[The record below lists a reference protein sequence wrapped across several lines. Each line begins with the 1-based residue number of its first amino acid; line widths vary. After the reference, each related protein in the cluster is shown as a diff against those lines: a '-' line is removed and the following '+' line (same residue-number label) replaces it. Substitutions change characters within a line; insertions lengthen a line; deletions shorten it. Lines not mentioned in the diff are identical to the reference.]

1 MFDYLIVFRVG
12 TPSFT
17 SGEGNSIELREFF
30 LFVFCI
36 CLSNCSSTIC
46 GKAHLFPIK
55 LPSHLFWKSI
65 YHTGEGLYFVPLI
78 YISTFTP
85 IPHILDY
92 CSFMVAWKQEEC
104 IFQLVL
110 LFPGK
115 PCGLDYSHGLD
126 YTDLCRQ
133 SKCLCFSTHCLGLSS
148 LSCQETVVFWL
159 HGCSHRLW
167 WFWSQRRGDLS
178 LLPLFPP
185 VFAMK

>member
-110 LFPGK
+110 LF
-115 PCGLDYSHGLD
+115 
-126 YTDLCRQ
+126 Q
-133 SKCLCFSTHCLGLSS
+133 SCLGYPSSFAFLIHFRIS
-148 LSCQETVVFWL
+148 LSISTKKWL
-159 HGCSHRLW
+159 YWLLYA
-167 WFWSQRRGDLS
+167 QANDNIS
-178 LLPLFPP
+178 LN
-185 VFAMK
+185 KI